1 MGTLEPVWNYIGT
14 IPDHMEGDS
23 LVFTVYDKD
32 TGKSDDLLG
41 TVTLTAQQFL
51 QGFAGELALQDAG
64 KGIQA
69 FLKVKIVPRDGRKLS
84 IKTPAPSKPPV
95 PLQVTVVGARGLRDA
110 DWMPGGGKSDPYCV
124 CEIPQKPQ
132 SKFQTPVI
140 DNTLDPEW
148 NYTTTLQDHVEGDS
162 LVFSVYDK
170 DTGKSDDFLGTVT
183 LKSQHFLRGY
193 EGELPLEDAGKG
205 IQAFLK
211 LKIVPLHGP
220 PPNAPRSTRRTRCG
234 TRWLSCKSGGGGTP
248 TCRRV
253 RGKRRL

>member
-95 PLQVTVVGARGLRDA
+95 PLEISIVGARGVRDA

-132 SKFQTPVI
+132 SKLQTPVI
-140 DNTLDPEW
+140 DGTLEPAW
-148 NYTTTLQDHVEGDS
+148 NFKGTIPDHVEGDS
-162 LVFSVYDK
+162 LVFTVYDK
-170 DTGKSDDFLGTVT
+170 DIGKTDDLLGTVT
-183 LKSQHFLRGY
+183 LTPQQFLRGFA
-193 EGELPLEDAGKG
+193 GELPLNDAGKG
-205 IQAFLK
+205 IQAFLNVK
-211 LKIVPLHGP
+211 VVPLDGRKLSLKSPVPVEVTKP
-220 PPNAPRSTRRTRCG
+220 PVPLQVTVVGAR
-234 TRWLSCKSGGGGTP
+234 
-248 TCRRV
+248 
-253 RGKRRL
+253 